1 MGPVGVAEPPLKE
14 LTSLQTN
21 VKVLSDSACTP
32 SVILCRPLEFDRVG
46 VPLPTGVNA
55 RLELFG
61 EQSRKKRCFPCNSSA
76 HSIENVLFPTGVWLG
91 KPLLNGPAAE
101 RATLT
106 IDLAQVRSQ
115 CSHSFLRALPPIG
128 SLASARAD
136 LHIANV
142 PFCNSQ
148 VYQVW
153 RLSFST
159 AWTHAP
165 LRWAIAL
172 SKDNASYSDKW
183 LTFAESKEGCQSAF
197 GLGNAA
203 DAWPPADGTLDDKT
217 NVCFYG
223 LINIHEPSKKL
234 VLKIWTR

>member
-1 MGPVGVAEPPLKE
+1 MGPVGVAEPPLIE

-21 VKVLSDSACTP
+21 VKVMSDSACTP

-61 EQSRKKRCFPCNSSA
+61 EQSRKKRCFPCNSAA
-76 HSIENVLFPTGVWLG
+76 HSIENVLLPTGVWLG

-142 PFCNSQ
+142 TILQFTGVSGVEAELQ
-148 VYQVW
+148 HGVDA
-153 RLSFST
+153 R
-159 AWTHAP
+159 
-165 LRWAIAL
+165 AIAL
-172 SKDNASYSDKW
+172 GDSS
-183 LTFAESKEGCQSAF
+183 LEGQCEL
-197 GLGNAA
+197 LGQVV
-203 DAWPPADGTLDDKT
+203 DVRGK
-217 NVCFYG
+217 
-223 LINIHEPSKKL
+223 
-234 VLKIWTR
+234 